1 MIASIRGILAEQLDH
16 GVVVDV
22 AGVGFELTVPLS
34 TRASLP
40 PPGETVS
47 LVVLTQVREDAITLF
62 GFGSAEERDLFLA
75 LTSVSQIGPKLAVS
89 ILGHAPPS
97 ELVQAV
103 ALGDVKRLAMVP
115 GVGKKTAA
123 RMVLELKDKL
133 PAVASSASSGP
144 VPMPSGANRSM
155 QDDVIEALEGLGFRR
170 TEIAS
175 VLSNLRPEPD
185 EPLEDLLRRAL
196 SDLTPKGR

>member
-1 MIASIRGILAEQLDH
+1 MIASLQGTLTQQLDH
-16 GVVVDV
+16 GVVIDV
-22 AGVGFELTVPLS
+22 GGVGFELTVPLS

-40 PPGETVS
+40 PLGEMVS
-47 LVVLTQVREDAITLF
+47 MVVLTQVREDAITLF
-62 GFGSAEERDLFLA
+62 GFGSTEERDLFLA
-75 LTSVSQIGPKLAVS
+75 LTSVSQIGPKLAVA
-89 ILGHAPPS
+89 ILGHAPPA
-97 ELVQAV
+97 ELVDAI
-103 ALGDVKRLAMVP
+103 ALGDVRRLAMVP

-133 PAVASSASSGP
+133 PTIAGVEPSSH
-144 VPMPSGANRSM
+144 GATLPGAARSA

-175 VLSNLRPEPD
+175 VLGNLRPDPD

-196 SDLTPKGR
+196 SALTPRGR